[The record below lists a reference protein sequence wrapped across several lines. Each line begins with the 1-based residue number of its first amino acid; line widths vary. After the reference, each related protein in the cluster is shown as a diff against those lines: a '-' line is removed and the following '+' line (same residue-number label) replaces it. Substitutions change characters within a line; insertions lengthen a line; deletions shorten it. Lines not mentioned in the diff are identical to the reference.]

1 MNPEIPATAP
11 VRFDC
16 PACGAVL
23 TVPAAA
29 AGLQGPCPKCWEEI
43 VSPDP
48 ALGLPARLPAL
59 PPLPPA
65 AEAATVIPAL
75 PPASE
80 APATPEIP
88 PAPPE
93 PTTPVTP
100 AETAASEPAPE
111 TPPVLPPDPESPLPP
126 PAAAAPKSGKAGWV
140 LSLLVSSLAFAAVG
154 YHFGKSQRPPEPAPL
169 PPAPAPAAPPE
180 PAAPDP
186 EPVPDP
192 EPLPDPPAPEEP
204 QPPPASGLPS
214 PEAALRAFLE
224 APDWKT
230 RGARVLSPDEILPAM
245 EKYAAQAGDGPIAT
259 TSVTLIGEDGPNQIF
274 KVSTP
279 AIPEGFPVAVSATD
293 EGPMIDWE
301 SFIGFHDD
309 HFRKFLEGPVG
320 RSGIFD
326 LLVKP
331 EPEQAGDD
339 TAFFVS
345 YRLSVPMPDRE
356 TVAWI
361 GKETVPRARLQA
373 IFDGSG
379 GFDKATVERLAETGI
394 PLVLALEKKKTN
406 DGRDFIEIKDVV
418 AIGWGPPA
426 P

>member
-1 MNPEIPATAP
+1 
-11 VRFDC
+11 
-16 PACGAVL
+16 
-23 TVPAAA
+23 
-29 AGLQGPCPKCWEEI
+29 
-43 VSPDP
+43 
-48 ALGLPARLPAL
+48 
-59 PPLPPA
+59 
-65 AEAATVIPAL
+65 
-75 PPASE
+75 
-80 APATPEIP
+80 
-88 PAPPE
+88 
-93 PTTPVTP
+93 
-100 AETAASEPAPE
+100 
-111 TPPVLPPDPESPLPP
+111 
-126 PAAAAPKSGKAGWV
+126 V
-140 LSLLVSSLAFAAVG
+140 LSLLFFSLAFAAAG
-154 YHFGKSQRPPEPAPL
+154 YHLGKSQRPPDPATPPPAPAPSPAPVMPPDPTPEPVPDPAPL
-169 PPAPAPAAPPE
+169 PPAPGDSPK
-180 PAAPDP
+180 
-186 EPVPDP
+186 
-192 EPLPDPPAPEEP
+192 PPAPGHP
-204 QPPPASGLPS
+204 T
-214 PEAALRAFLE
+214 PEATLRAFLE

-259 TSVTLIGEDGPNQIF
+259 TSVTLIGEDGSNHIF

-279 AIPEGFPVAVSATD
+279 AIPEGFPVAVSTTD

-331 EPEQAGDD
+331 EPEQAGDN
-339 TAFFVS
+339 AAYFVS
-345 YRLSVPMPDRE
+345 FRLSVPMPGRE

-361 GKETVPRARLQA
+361 HKETVPLARLRA

-394 PLVLALEKKKTN
+394 PLVLALEKKLTN

-418 AIGWGPPA
+418 AIGWGPAA